1 MNIRL
6 VAASITLLLPLCGYG
21 IILFKSP
28 IPYDVV
34 DRDNSGIVSILEAL
48 DSLDVGEREIVLNG
62 RDCIE
67 YYWLK
72 DGLQAHTNCT
82 QS

>member
-6 VAASITLLLPLCGYG
+6 VAASMALLLLCGYG

-48 DSLDVGEREIVLNG
+48 DSLDIGEREIILNS
-62 RDCIE
+62 RNCIE

-72 DGLQAHTNCT
+72 DGLPAHTNCT

>member
-6 VAASITLLLPLCGYG
+6 VAALMALLLLCGYG

-48 DSLDVGEREIVLNG
+48 DSLDIGEREIILNS
-62 RDCIE
+62 RNCIE

-72 DGLQAHTNCT
+72 DGLPAHTTCT

>member
-6 VAASITLLLPLCGYG
+6 VAASMTLLLPLCGYG

-48 DSLDVGEREIVLNG
+48 DSLDIGERKVVLNS
-62 RDCIE
+62 RNCIE

-72 DGLQAHTNCT
+72 DGLPAYTSCI

>member
-6 VAASITLLLPLCGYG
+6 VVALIILFISLCGYG
-21 IILFKSP
+21 VILFKSP

-34 DRDNSGIVSILEAL
+34 DRDSSGIVSVSEAI
-48 DSLDVGEREIVLNG
+48 DSLDVGKRKIVINSIN
-62 RDCIE
+62 CIE
-67 YYWLK
+67 YFWLK
-72 DGLQAHTNCT
+72 DGLPAHTNCT

>member
-1 MNIRL
+1 MNIRF
-6 VAASITLLLPLCGYG
+6 VAASITLLLLLCGYG
-21 IILFKSP
+21 VILFKSP

-48 DSLDVGEREIVLNG
+48 DSLDIGKREVVLNG
-62 RDCIE
+62 RNCLE

-72 DGLQAHTNCT
+72 DGLPAHTSCT